1 MIRNLLII
9 FLLSFSLFSTYGQ
22 VLLTEDFDYPI
33 GDLLTAHGWTAHSGA
48 GGQPIDVTTGLT
60 FSGYIGSGIGG
71 AADINNTGEDVNKTF
86 SQQTSGT
93 VYASFLLN
101 AGSTNF
107 AGYFFHLGQGTIG
120 TNFFTRVWI
129 NGTGTGIGLGNS
141 APSTYVTITAN
152 TTYLVVLK
160 YELSTKVSSLFLF
173 NSLPTLEPTTAD
185 QTFTETATI
194 TNVGS
199 VALRQYNA
207 SQRQIVDAIRVSAN
221 WSDIFPPT
229 SITATQLVMSGVPPT
244 AETGVPFDITIC
256 AQDAMNN
263 TQTDYM
269 TPITLTQTNGTP
281 ATITPTSPQVPVGG
295 CITYTI
301 TPTAPNEIISFSTTS
316 GMLTPDASGDINV
329 IQGQSACYTD
339 NCDYS
344 IVPVTLNIEND
355 NWTCSA
361 GSYTVNGFST
371 TSSPSEL
378 WLVSPQY
385 LWNATNAKYT
395 ANVVETFD
403 GSTLE
408 VLYST
413 NYSGNPATATWVS
426 IGSYTASATL
436 NIAVPAITPGSNV
449 VFGFKYTATGLAA
462 GSSQYVVS
470 NIVLKSTECANI
482 SITSCD
488 ISDITNANSSS
499 CNDNGTPSNPVDDYF
514 TTDISVSYS
523 NPPATGTLGL
533 YKDNGLTLLTTIP
546 VGSLTPITH
555 VFVGVQLPADGNNIQ
570 LVAKF
575 SETPSCS
582 FSKVLTGITN
592 CSNTPTYIELLPAP
606 AASVYLGEP
615 FNVNLCFTDGAGNP
629 ITAPMY
635 ATLIVDVSPI
645 TTLSLTNTSG
655 TGPCFT
661 YTFNPT
667 EVGMATVS
675 FYDDNFDFFTSFN
688 INVLPQPC
696 SDIFISEVADMDTT
710 NSNKFVEIF
719 NAGISTIAIGG
730 YKLNIYSNGSSTATA
745 ITIPPGTMIGA
756 GAVFVIG
763 TSGMGTFPSI
773 YSLCSGN
780 MLGSGSMTI
789 NGDDV
794 VELTDGLNR
803 LDIYG
808 VIGEKPANNVSW
820 NYTDKNAQRDPN
832 LLCGRRN
839 FNLNEWYISAT
850 KSAPRY
856 TTPCSNCLMPT
867 EGAAY
872 GTGTINATHEWTAS
886 NGWTDY
892 YDCNTKKLVL
902 AIKKNGNNIG
912 RKGDAGFL
920 VSNFANTGATYVPS
934 GSGNYVTNPNGWV
947 MMNRYWNVNPLTQ
960 PTSDVSVKFYFS
972 QNDIDAVNTEAAGHG
987 IPVIT
992 ASNAYTY
999 KINSIGTGYNGDPAT
1014 GHPGIPL
1021 ATAYNNDGYW
1031 QYKSGS
1037 ASTSTWALGGSASNF
1052 SAEYIVSRFSGGG
1065 AGAGSTF
1072 SGALPI
1078 EILNFSGREVSGG
1091 FLVNWTYLSDKSF
1104 SKSELQKSI
1113 NGKDFVTINNKVQTN
1128 SGVIK
1133 DSYLDQDKAKG
1144 INYYRLKIVENDGA
1158 VKYTHTISNN
1168 VSSVNEFKVFPS
1180 IFEDGISISNLD
1192 GGQVSIVITGI
1203 NGVNYY
1209 EGNVFLNSS
1218 EPHYIKLENCSA
1230 GVYFVKVNSA
1240 GLSMSYKIVKK

>member
-9 FLLSFSLFSTYGQ
+9 LFFSAFVFGLSAQ
-22 VLLTEDFDYPI
+22 VLLTGSTYNQDFNS
-33 GDLLTAHGWTAHSGA
+33 LA
-48 GGQPIDVTTGLT
+48 
-60 FSGYIGSGIGG
+60 
-71 AADINNTGEDVNKTF
+71 N
-86 SQQTSGT
+86 SGT
-93 VYASFLLN
+93 TNTTVPAEWVFLES
-101 AGSTNF
+101 GS
-107 AGYFFHLGQGTIG
+107 
-120 TNFFTRVWI
+120 
-129 NGTGTGIGLGNS
+129 S
-141 APSTYVTITAN
+141 AN
-152 TTYLVVLK
+152 TTYAAGTGSDNGGNTYSFGAAANSERAFGGLASNNLTTQIGVSFQNNTGSPLTTLIVEYTGEQWRMGVAGTQDSIVFQYSLDATSI
-160 YELSTKVSSLFLF
+160 STGTWTNYVQLNFKAPITTGTAGALNGNVAPNRSLRT
-173 NSLPTLEPTTAD
+173 S
-185 QTFTETATI
+185 TI
-194 TNVGS
+194 T
-199 VALRQYNA
+199 ALNIPNGAKIWFR
-207 SQRQIVDAIRVSAN
+207 
-221 WSDIFPPT
+221 WSDINVAGTDHSLAIDDFSISTTSAPT
-229 SITATQLVMSGVPPT
+229 ITATQLVMSGVPAT
-244 AETGVPFDITIC
+244 AETGVPFDVTIC

-263 TQTDYM
+263 TQSDYVS
-269 TPITLTQTNGTP
+269 PITLTQTAGTP

-361 GSYTVNGFST
+361 GSYTVNGYST
-371 TSSPSEL
+371 TASPSEL
-378 WLVSPQY
+378 WLISPQY
-385 LWNATNAKYT
+385 LWNATNANFT
-395 ANVVETFD
+395 ADVVESFD

-408 VLYST
+408 VSYST

-426 IGSYTASATL
+426 IGTYTASATL
-436 NIAVPAITPGSNV
+436 NIAVPAITPGSNL

-488 ISDITNANSSS
+488 ISDLTNANSSS

-514 TTDISVSYS
+514 TTDISVNYS

-533 YKDNGLTLLTTIP
+533 YKDNGLTLLTSIP

-555 VFVGVQLPADGNNIQ
+555 VFVGVQLPADGNNIP

-575 SETPSCS
+575 SETPTCS
-582 FSKVLTGITN
+582 FSKVITGISN
-592 CSNTPTYIELLPAP
+592 CSNTPAYIELLPAP
-606 AASVYLGEP
+606 AASVYLGEQ
-615 FNVNLCFTDGAGNP
+615 FDVNLCFTDGAGNP
-629 ITAPMY
+629 ISAPMY
-635 ATLIVDVSPI
+635 ATLIVDISPN

-655 TGPCFT
+655 IGPCFT
-661 YTFNPT
+661 YTFTPT

-696 SDIFISEVADMDTT
+696 SDIFISEIADQDTT
-710 NSNKFVEIF
+710 GNNKYIEIF
-719 NAGISTIAIGG
+719 NASSSPINIGG
-730 YKLNIYSNGSSTATA
+730 YKVNIYANGSISPTA
-745 ITIPPGTMIGA
+745 ITIPVSTMIA
-756 GAVFVIG
+756 AKDVFVIRN
-763 TSGMGTFPSI
+763 SGANPAI
-773 YSLCSGN
+773 YSLCTSN
-780 MLGSGSMTI
+780 IMTSGSVSI

-794 VELTDGLNR
+794 VELTNGTDR

-808 VIGEKPANNVSW
+808 VIGEVPANNVSW
-820 NYTDKNAQRDPN
+820 NYVDKNAQRDPN
-832 LLCGRRN
+832 LQCGRRS
-839 FNLNEWYISAT
+839 FNLSEWYIAAV
-850 KSAPRY
+850 KSGPKY

-1128 SGVIK
+1128 NGVIK

-1218 EPHYIKLENCSA
+1218 EPHYIKLENFSA

>member
-1 MIRNLLII
+1 MIRNLLLT

-33 GDLLTAHGWTAHSGA
+33 GDLLTAHGWTAQSG
-48 GGQPIDVTTGLT
+48 GGTQPIDVTTGLT
-60 FSGYIGSGIGG
+60 FSGYMGSGIGG
-71 AADINNTGEDVNKTF
+71 AADINNTGEDVHKTF
-86 SQQTSGT
+86 SQQASGT
-93 VYASFLLN
+93 VYVSFLLN
-101 AGSTNF
+101 AGSTNN

-120 TNFFTRVWI
+120 TTFFTRVWI
-129 NGTGTGIGLGNS
+129 NGTGTGVGLGNS
-141 APSTYVTITAN
+141 APTTYVPITAN

-160 YELSTKVSSLFLF
+160 YELLTKVSSLFIF
-173 NSLPTLEPTTAD
+173 NSLPSMEPTTAD
-185 QTFTETATI
+185 QTFTETASI
-194 TNVGS
+194 SNVGS

-207 SQRQIVDAIRVSAN
+207 AQRQLVDAISVATN

-229 SITATQLVMSGVPPT
+229 SITATQLVMSEVPSG
-244 AETGVPFDITIC
+244 ALNGVPFDITIC

-263 TQTDYM
+263 TQTNY
-269 TPITLTQTNGTP
+269 TNGIALTQTSGTP
-281 ATITPTSPQVPVGG
+281 ATISPASPQSPTSG
-295 CITYTI
+295 CVTYTI
-301 TPTAPNEIISFSTTS
+301 TPTAAGENISFTATS
-316 GMLTPDASGDINV
+316 SPLTSAMSGNIPV
-329 IQGQSACYTD
+329 TEPQTACYTD

-344 IVPVTLNIEND
+344 IVPVTLNIDND

-361 GSYTVNGFST
+361 GSYTVNGYST
-371 TSSPSEL
+371 TASPSEL

-385 LWNATNAKYT
+385 LWNATDANFT
-395 ANVVETFD
+395 ADVVEIFD

-436 NIAVPAITPGSNV
+436 NIAVPVIMAGSNV
-449 VFGFKYTATGLAA
+449 VFGIKYTATGLAT

-470 NIVLKSTECANI
+470 NIVLKSTECGNI

-488 ISDITNANSSS
+488 ISSIAHNNTST
-499 CNDNGTPSNPVDDYF
+499 CNDNSTPSNPIDDYF

-523 NPPATGTLGL
+523 NPPATGTLDL
-533 YKDNGLTLLTTIP
+533 YKDNGLTLLVSVP
-546 VGSLTPITH
+546 VGSLTPVTH
-555 VFVGVQLPADGNNIQ
+555 IFTGVQLPANGNNVQ

-575 SETPSCS
+575 SATPTCS
-582 FSKVLTGITN
+582 SSYEITGIAN
-592 CSNTPTYIELLPAP
+592 CSNAPTAIELLPAP
-606 AASVYLGEP
+606 PASAFLGEP
-615 FNVNLCFTDGAGNP
+615 FDVNLCFTDGAGN
-629 ITAPMY
+629 TVSAPSY
-635 ATLIVDVSPI
+635 PTLTVDISPVSAL
-645 TTLSLTNTSG
+645 TLTNTSG

-661 YTFNPT
+661 YTFMPT
-667 EVGMATVS
+667 EAGMATVS

-696 SDIFISEVADMDTT
+696 SDVFISEIADQDTSG
-710 NSNKFVEIF
+710 NNKYIEIF
-719 NAGISTIAIGG
+719 NASNSPINIGG
-730 YKLNIYSNGSSTATA
+730 YKVNIYANGSISPTA
-745 ITIPPGTMIGA
+745 ITIPVGTMIA
-756 GAVFVIG
+756 AKDVFVLRN
-763 TSGMGTFPSI
+763 SAADPAI
-773 YSLCSGN
+773 YSLCTTN
-780 MLGSGSMTI
+780 IMTSGSVSI

-794 VELTDGLNR
+794 VELTNGTER

-808 VIGEKPANNVSW
+808 VIGEQPANNVSW
-820 NYTDKNAQRDPN
+820 NYLDKNAQRDPN
-832 LLCGRRN
+832 LQCGRRN
-839 FNLNEWYISAT
+839 FNLSAWYIAPV

-856 TTPCSNCLMPT
+856 STPCSNCLMPAD
-867 EGAAY
+867 GADY
-872 GTGTINATHEWTAS
+872 GAGIVKATHEWTSA
-886 NGWTDY
+886 NGWTNY
-892 YDCNTKKLVL
+892 YDCGTKKLVL

-920 VSNFANTGATYVPS
+920 VTTFANSGATYVPA
-934 GSGNYVTNPNGWV
+934 GSGNYVTNPSGWV

-1052 SAEYIVSRFSGGG
+1052 SAEYVVSRFSGGG

-1078 EILNFSGREVSGG
+1078 EILNFSGREVTGG
-1091 FLVNWTYLSDKSF
+1091 FLVDWTYLSDKSF
-1104 SKSELQKSI
+1104 SKSELQKSA
-1113 NGKDFVTINNKVQTN
+1113 NGKEFVTINNKVETN
-1128 SGVIK
+1128 NGVIK
-1133 DSYLDQDKAKG
+1133 GSYLDKDKVRG
-1144 INYYRLKIVENDGA
+1144 INYYRLKIVENDGT
-1158 VKYTHTISNN
+1158 VKYTSTISHNIN
-1168 VSSVNEFKVFPS
+1168 SVNEFKIYPS

-1209 EGNVFLNSS
+1209 EDNVLLNSS

-1240 GLSMSYKIVKK
+1240 GLSISYKIVKK